1 MERNFDLPA
10 VAVACSMADA
20 VLPALV
26 ADQLP
31 GVDVLFLETG
41 YHFPETYAT
50 RDEVAANLR
59 VNVVDVLPENTVEQQ
74 DRLLGKDLFAR
85 DAAQCC
91 ALRKV
96 APLRRTLAGYE
107 LWFTGVRRD
116 EAPTRTNTPL
126 VTWDEANGLVKVNPV
141 AAWSFDQLVAVLR
154 RQPPSR
160 QPAAFPGLPV
170 HWLPALHP
178 QGGARRRPPRR
189 PLGRNRQDRM
199 RTTRMSTFPTEETT
213 QVTDAAASTRLSSL
227 DTLESEAIH
236 IIREVVAEFEKPALL
251 FSGGKDSVVML
262 HLATKAFWPG
272 KVPFPVLHVD
282 TGHNFPEVI
291 EFRDRTVE
299 RLGLKLV
306 VGSVQEFI
314 DRGELAER
322 ADGTRNPLQTVPLLD
337 AIQRNKFDAVFGGGR
352 RDEDKARAK
361 ERILSLRDEFGQWD
375 PRNQRPELWNLYN
388 GRHTVG
394 QHVRAFPISNWTELD
409 VWRYIER
416 ENIELPG
423 LYYAHDR
430 EVFARD
436 GMWRAV
442 GEVSQPRRTRK
453 SSPRRSA
460 TAPWGTC
467 PAPAPWNRT
476 PPPCATSCIEVAA
489 STITERGATRADD
502 RISEAAMEDR
512 KKDGYF

>member
-1 MERNFDLPA
+1 MSHSTGTFDLTLAAESDAAPA
-10 VAVACSMADA
+10 
-20 VLPALV
+20 P
-26 ADQLP
+26 
-31 GVDVLFLETG
+31 
-41 YHFPETYAT
+41 
-50 RDEVAANLR
+50 
-59 VNVVDVLPENTVEQQ
+59 
-74 DRLLGKDLFAR
+74 AR
-85 DAAQCC
+85 D
-91 ALRKV
+91 
-96 APLRRTLAGYE
+96 G
-107 LWFTGVRRD
+107 
-116 EAPTRTNTPL
+116 
-126 VTWDEANGLVKVNPV
+126 
-141 AAWSFDQLVAVLR
+141 
-154 RQPPSR
+154 
-160 QPAAFPGLPV
+160 
-170 HWLPALHP
+170 
-178 QGGARRRPPRR
+178 
-189 PLGRNRQDRM
+189 
-199 RTTRMSTFPTEETT
+199 
-213 QVTDAAASTRLSSL
+213 DAASSNAARSDRPDATPGAASDLAAVSREAATPEAAHRGAEERGDVSKPRGVVAKRLSSL
-227 DTLESEAIH
+227 DALESEAIH
-236 IIREVVAEFEKPALL
+236 IIREVVAEFERPALL

-299 RLGLKLV
+299 RLGVRLV
-306 VGSVQEFI
+306 VGSVQEYI

-337 AIQRNKFDAVFGGGR
+337 TINANRFDAVFGGGR

-423 LYYAHDR
+423 LYYAHER
-430 EVFARD
+430 EVFRRD

-442 GEVSQPRRTRK
+442 GEVSQPTEKETVETRLVRYRTVGDM
-453 SSPRRSA
+453 SCTGAVQSDA
-460 TAPWGTC
+460 TDVA
-467 PAPAPWNRT
+467 AVVR
-476 PPPCATSCIEVAA
+476 EVAL
-489 STITERGATRADD
+489 STLTERGATRADD

>member
-1 MERNFDLPA
+1 MSNLSTTTTVTTAFT
-10 VAVACSMADA
+10 ADA
-20 VLPALV
+20 APITTASAADAAPA
-26 ADQLP
+26 P
-31 GVDVLFLETG
+31 
-41 YHFPETYAT
+41 
-50 RDEVAANLR
+50 
-59 VNVVDVLPENTVEQQ
+59 
-74 DRLLGKDLFAR
+74 AR
-85 DAAQCC
+85 DGDAASSIASRSDSGSGLPNARKLASGPSADALDATPGAASAAA
-91 ALRKV
+91 ALRSGH
-96 APLRRTLAGYE
+96 L
-107 LWFTGVRRD
+107 
-116 EAPTRTNTPL
+116 
-126 VTWDEANGLVKVNPV
+126 
-141 AAWSFDQLVAVLR
+141 S
-154 RQPPSR
+154 S
-160 QPAAFPGLPV
+160 PA
-170 HWLPALHP
+170 
-178 QGGARRRPPRR
+178 
-189 PLGRNRQDRM
+189 
-199 RTTRMSTFPTEETT
+199 
-213 QVTDAAASTRLSSL
+213 RLSSL

-291 EFRDRTVE
+291 DFRDRTVE

-314 DRGELAER
+314 DSGELAER

-442 GEVSQPRRTRK
+442 GEVSQPREDEQVITKTVRYRTVGDM
-453 SSPRRSA
+453 SCTGAVESA
-460 TAPWGTC
+460 A
-467 PAPAPWNRT
+467 
-476 PPPCATSCIEVAA
+476 ATVRDVVIEVAA

>member
-1 MERNFDLPA
+1 MIAWVERNFDLPA

-26 ADQLP
+26 ADQIP

-141 AAWSFDQLVAVLR
+141 AAWTLRPAGAVLR

-178 QGGARRRPPRR
+178 QGGARR
-189 PLGRNRQDRM
+189 
-199 RTTRMSTFPTEETT
+199 
-213 QVTDAAASTRLSSL
+213 
-227 DTLESEAIH
+227 
-236 IIREVVAEFEKPALL
+236 
-251 FSGGKDSVVML
+251 
-262 HLATKAFWPG
+262 
-272 KVPFPVLHVD
+272 
-282 TGHNFPEVI
+282 
-291 EFRDRTVE
+291 
-299 RLGLKLV
+299 
-306 VGSVQEFI
+306 
-314 DRGELAER
+314 
-322 ADGTRNPLQTVPLLD
+322 
-337 AIQRNKFDAVFGGGR
+337 
-352 RDEDKARAK
+352 
-361 ERILSLRDEFGQWD
+361 
-375 PRNQRPELWNLYN
+375 
-388 GRHTVG
+388 
-394 QHVRAFPISNWTELD
+394 
-409 VWRYIER
+409 
-416 ENIELPG
+416 
-423 LYYAHDR
+423 
-430 EVFARD
+430 
-436 GMWRAV
+436 
-442 GEVSQPRRTRK
+442 
-453 SSPRRSA
+453 
-460 TAPWGTC
+460 
-467 PAPAPWNRT
+467 
-476 PPPCATSCIEVAA
+476 
-489 STITERGATRADD
+489 
-502 RISEAAMEDR
+502 
-512 KKDGYF
+512 